1 MELQQLPWVI
11 YLRCKRLMKKRSTFK
26 NNNASN
32 RDRRH
37 IPLRSATA
45 KISKSN
51 ETITENK
58 IKTCTIWADFNK
70 QKKRRRNMIM
80 KENHTLKHNQIY
92 ISFLGPILLENREQ
106 KPKQKLSHNF
116 F

>member
-70 QKKRRRNMIM
+70 QKKKGKKYDNER
-80 KENHTLKHNQIY
+80 KPHTKTQSDLY
-92 ISFLGPILLENREQ
+92 
-106 KPKQKLSHNF
+106 F
-116 F
+116 FPRANPVGK